1 MNNLS
6 LKQGGGLK
14 GSAAHMNA
22 PPPPRAGCC
31 VSSRNLKLQRFD
43 YHNNLILLPLITVC
57 ICFLNYNCNGKNA
70 LTILE
75 YKEQ

>member
-22 PPPPRAGCC
+22 PPPRRVLRLVTQLEIA
-31 VSSRNLKLQRFD
+31 
-43 YHNNLILLPLITVC
+43 
-57 ICFLNYNCNGKNA
+57 
-70 LTILE
+70 TI
-75 YKEQ
+75 